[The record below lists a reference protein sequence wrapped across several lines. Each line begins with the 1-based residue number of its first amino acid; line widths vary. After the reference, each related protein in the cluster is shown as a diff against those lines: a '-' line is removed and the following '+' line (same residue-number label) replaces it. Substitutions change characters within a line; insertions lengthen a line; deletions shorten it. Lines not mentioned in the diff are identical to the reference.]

1 MKASDLTIEMVQV
14 EFFAETLSVPLQLSQ
29 GVITHTTYTEVT
41 LQGRTR
47 HGQST
52 TGIGAILLSDLWAF
66 PTAQLNHPQKTA
78 LMRQVC
84 LAIADWLRT
93 VDGGDPLQIGFALEG
108 VLPAIGQQV
117 EAANTL
123 PPGVSIPQL
132 ALLNCMAPFDAA
144 LHDGWGKAI
153 GRPAYLCYTA
163 DWLNEDLSAYLGA
176 AFAHRYP
183 ADYLGERRRTLLVQH
198 VVGLSDPLTPA
209 EIDPARRYPSALPID
224 LQSWIK
230 RDRLF
235 CFKLKL
241 SGRSPQADVARL
253 VAVADT
259 ASQTLREI
267 GSTQGARFAVDPNEG
282 YPDADALLEF
292 VNRLQQDHPAIFA
305 ALAYIEQPTPRDLRG
320 YTYTL
325 HAASHRVPVIIDES
339 LDRLENLPLLDK
351 LGWSGL
357 SLKTCKGHTHSLLAY
372 CWGREEQLYLTIQDL
387 TNPGRALVHSAN
399 LGAQMLLSSPTFE
412 CNSRQYLPL
421 ARPAEQAAFPMYFQ
435 VQDGVLQLP
444 AESGAGIY

>member
-1 MKASDLTIEMVQV
+1 MKASDLAIEAVRV

-29 GVITHTTYTEVT
+29 GVITQTTYAEVT

-47 HGQST
+47 GGQPT
-52 TGIGAILLSDLWAF
+52 IGIGAILLSDLWSF
-66 PTAQLNHPQKTA
+66 PTAQLNHLQKTE

-84 LAIADWLRT
+84 LAIAAWLRT
-93 VDGGDPLQIGFALEG
+93 VDAGDPLQIGFALEQA
-108 VLPAIGQQV
+108 LPAIGQQV

-123 PPGVSIPQL
+123 PPGVAIPQL

-153 GRPAYLCYTA
+153 RRPSYLCYTA
-163 DWLNEDLSAYLGA
+163 DCLNEDLSAYLGA

-183 ADYLGERRRTLLVQH
+183 ADYLGQRRRRLLVQH
-198 VVGLSDPLTPA
+198 VVGLSDPLTPT
-209 EIDPARRYPSALPID
+209 EIDPARSYPRGLPVD

-230 RDRLF
+230 RDRLY
-235 CFKLKL
+235 CFKVKL

-253 VAVADT
+253 VAVADS

-267 GSTQGARFAVDPNEG
+267 GNSQPARFAVDPNEG
-282 YPDADALLEF
+282 CPDADALLEF
-292 VNRLQQDHPAIFA
+292 VERLAQDHPAIFA

-325 HAASHRVPVIIDES
+325 HAASRRLPVIIDES
-339 LDRLENLPLLDK
+339 LDRLENLPLLDS

-372 CWGREEQLYLTIQDL
+372 CWGRAEQLYLTIQDL

-399 LGAQMLLSSPTFE
+399 LGAQMVLSSETFE

-435 VQDGVLQLP
+435 VQDGMLQLP
-444 AESGAGIY
+444 VESGAGIY